1 MNIVDAIICYFLI
14 FPEKFRKKLKRF
26 NCNTTS
32 YINPMYFESMRS
44 RLHFIN
50 NKVLYTYSFQAFA
63 LYWICFE
70 SFLLEGS
77 IALLNYQMLSVIF
90 NFLEKQTNNLSFS
103 AS

>member
-1 MNIVDAIICYFLI
+1 
-14 FPEKFRKKLKRF
+14 
-26 NCNTTS
+26 
-32 YINPMYFESMRS
+32 MYFESMRS

-77 IALLNYQMLSVIF
+77 IALLNYQFFS
-90 NFLEKQTNNLSFS
+90 FLEKQTNNLSFS